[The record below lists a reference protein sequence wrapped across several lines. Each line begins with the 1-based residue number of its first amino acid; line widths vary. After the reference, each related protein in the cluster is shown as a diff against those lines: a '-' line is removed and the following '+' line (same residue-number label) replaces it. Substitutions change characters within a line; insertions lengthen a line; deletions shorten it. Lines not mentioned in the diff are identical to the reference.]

1 MRFWDLNLGGQ
12 LFERYVYICVDC
24 VKRQGGYIAIDLR
37 DAASKSFL
45 MDPLVLFEL
54 NQTSLIHSDVF
65 KGAIILVTGFNISF
79 LYGKIL
85 HVY

>member
-24 VKRQGGYIAIDLR
+24 VKGLGESIAIDLR
-37 DAASKSFL
+37 DAASQSFL

-54 NQTSLIHSDVF
+54 SQTSLIYSDVF

-79 LYGKIL
+79 LYGEIL